1 MPESRKAP
9 RSGTRQKGTAVVNGA
24 TAIDCTIRDLSA
36 TGARLMFNHPTI
48 LPRAFRLQFAEHD
61 QRVTLMWRRG
71 LQAGVRFQA
80 PIRTNLPQKRRGWFW
95 SRG

>member
-1 MPESRKAP
+1 MAESRNAP
-9 RSGTRQKGTAVVNGA
+9 RSGTRQKGTAVIGGA
-24 TAIDCTIRDLSA
+24 TPIDCTIRDLSA
-36 TGARLMFNHPTI
+36 TGARLMFLHPTI
-48 LPRAFRLQFAEHD
+48 LPRTFRLQFAEHD

-80 PIRTNLPQKRRGWFW
+80 SIRTNPPRKRRKWFW